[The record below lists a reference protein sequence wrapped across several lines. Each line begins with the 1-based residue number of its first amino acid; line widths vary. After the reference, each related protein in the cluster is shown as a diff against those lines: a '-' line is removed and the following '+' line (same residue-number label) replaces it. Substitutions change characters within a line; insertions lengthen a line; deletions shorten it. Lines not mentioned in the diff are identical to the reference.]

1 MFFVFWLNTESVPI
15 FLNRPHA
22 RDRLH
27 GVSEPMA
34 VNPLASWLCQ
44 ALGTAI
50 LPSVSLARYVL
61 VRKADGNGA
70 QDLPCQHE

>member
-1 MFFVFWLNTESVPI
+1 
-15 FLNRPHA
+15 
-22 RDRLH
+22 
-27 GVSEPMA
+27 MA

-50 LPSVSLARYVL
+50 LPSVCFALYVP

-70 QDLPCQHE
+70 QDLACQHE

>member
-1 MFFVFWLNTESVPI
+1 
-15 FLNRPHA
+15 
-22 RDRLH
+22 
-27 GVSEPMA
+27 MA
-34 VNPLASWLCQ
+34 GNPLASWLCQ

-70 QDLPCQHE
+70 QDLACQHE